1 MQPATRKRGE
11 MLMNT
16 DLSALQNGSDIRGVA
31 LSVPDGAPVNLTE
44 DIANRIAI
52 AFVQYIAKRTGRAC
66 ESLKI
71 GVGHDSR
78 VTAAA
83 LKKAILSGVL
93 AAGAQAFDCAMAST
107 PAMFCATVYPETDFD
122 GSVMITA
129 SHLPMERNG
138 MKLFDRNGGF
148 DKPDIRAVLKA
159 AGEIAEQHTGK
170 RARPFDLIALYAA
183 DLCEKIKR
191 GVAAPDYDRPLAGL
205 HVVLDAGNGAGGF
218 FAGKVLLPLGA
229 DISGSQFLE
238 PDGTFPNH
246 MPNPE
251 NKAAMASVRA
261 ATVKNNADL
270 GIIFDTDVDRMSA
283 VLPGGEE
290 VNRDAIIAM
299 MAAVLAPDYP
309 GATVVTDS
317 VTSDRLTAF
326 LEGELGLRHHR
337 FKRGYKNVINEAIRL
352 NKEGVACPLAI
363 ETSGHGALSENYFLD
378 DGAYMAVK
386 LLVAAARAKNQGKR
400 LGALIEALPAAF
412 EEKEVRIPIAG
423 ADFAKTGGAVLQAF
437 EERARE
443 AGYAV
448 APNSYEGIRLT
459 FPEGWALL
467 RMSLHDPLLP
477 LNVEGNAAGDCR
489 TLLSRVA
496 GLLQGFAALDLSV
509 LKK

>member
-1 MQPATRKRGE
+1 MKNGGE

-16 DLSALQNGSDIRGVA
+16 ELSLLQNGSDIRGVA
-31 LSVPDGAPVNLTE
+31 LAVPNGAPVNLTP
-44 DIANRIAI
+44 DVVNRIAI
-52 AFVQYIAKRTGRAC
+52 AFVRYIADKTGKAC
-66 ESLKI
+66 ERLKI

-78 VTAAA
+78 VTAAP
-83 LKKAILSGVL
+83 LKNAILAGVL
-93 AAGAQAFDCAMAST
+93 SAGAQAFDCAMAST

-138 MKLFDRNGGF
+138 MKLFSRDGGF
-148 DKPDIRAVLKA
+148 DKADIGAVLQA
-159 AGEIAEQHTGK
+159 AGALAPAYSEKTAQ
-170 RARPFDLIALYAA
+170 PCDLIALYAK
-183 DLCEKIKR
+183 DLCEKIRR
-191 GVAAPDYDRPLAGL
+191 GVAAPDDARPLAGL

-218 FAGKVLLPLGA
+218 FAERVLKPLGA
-229 DISGSQFLE
+229 AISGSQFLE

-251 NKAAMASVRA
+251 NKAAMASIKA
-261 ATVKNNADL
+261 ATVQNNADL

-283 VLPGGEE
+283 VLPNGEE

-299 MAAVLAPDYP
+299 MAAVLALDYP

-326 LEGELGLRHHR
+326 LEGELGLKHHR

-352 NKEGVACPLAI
+352 NKAGVVCPLAI

-386 LLVAAARAKNQGKR
+386 LLVAAARAKAQGGR
-400 LGALIEALPAAF
+400 LGALIEALPSAF
-412 EEKEVRIPIAG
+412 EEKEVRIPVAG
-423 ADFAKTGGAVLQAF
+423 ADFAQTGQAALQAF
-437 EERARE
+437 EARAAQ
-443 AGYAV
+443 AGYPI
-448 APNSYEGIRLT
+448 APNSYEGVRLT
-459 FPEGWALL
+459 FPEGWVLL

-477 LNVEGNAAGDCR
+477 LNVEGNGPGDCQ
-489 TLLSRVA
+489 TLLYRVA
-496 GLLQGFAALDLSV
+496 DLLRGFDTLDLSV
-509 LKK
+509 LSQ

>member
-1 MQPATRKRGE
+1 MKTGGE

-16 DLSALQNGSDIRGVA
+16 DLSSLQNGSDIRGVA
-31 LSVPDGAPVNLTE
+31 LAVPNGAPVNLTE
-44 DIANRIAI
+44 DIANKIAI
-52 AFVQYIAKRTGRAC
+52 AFVRYIADKTGKTC

-83 LKKAILSGVL
+83 LKKAILAGVL
-93 AAGAQAFDCAMAST
+93 TTGAQAFDCAMAST

-138 MKLFDRNGGF
+138 LKLFSRDGGF
-148 DKPDIRAVLKA
+148 DKPDIKAVLLA
-159 AGEIAEQHTGK
+159 AETIAPAYSDKTAQ
-170 RARPFDLIALYAA
+170 PLDLIALYSN
-183 DLCEKIKR
+183 DLREKIKR
-191 GVAAPDYDRPLAGL
+191 GVNASDYAHPLAGL

-218 FAGKVLLPLGA
+218 FAERVLKPLGV

-238 PDGTFPNH
+238 PDGAFPNH

-251 NKAAMASVRA
+251 NKAAMASIRS
-261 ATVKNNADL
+261 ATVQSNADL

-283 VLPGGEE
+283 VLPNGEE

-326 LEGELGLRHHR
+326 LEGALGLKHHR

-352 NKEGVACPLAI
+352 NKAGIVCPLAI

-386 LLVAAARAKNQGKR
+386 LLVAAARAKAQGKR
-400 LGALIEALPAAF
+400 LGALIEALASAF

-423 ADFAKTGGAVLQAF
+423 ADFAETGKAALKTF
-437 EERARE
+437 EQRA
-443 AGYAV
+443 AQSGYAI
-448 APNSYEGIRLT
+448 APNSYEGVRLT
-459 FPEGWALL
+459 FPEGWVLL
-467 RMSLHDPLLP
+467 RLSLHDPLLP
-477 LNVEGNAAGDCR
+477 LNVEGNAAGDCQ
-489 TLLSRVA
+489 TLMNRVA
-496 GLLQGFAALDLSV
+496 ALLQGFDALDLSV
-509 LKK
+509 LSK

>member
-1 MQPATRKRGE
+1 
-11 MLMNT
+11 MNT
-16 DLSALQNGSDIRGVA
+16 DLSSLQNGSDIRGVA
-31 LSVPDGAPVNLTE
+31 LAVPNGAPVNLTE
-44 DIANRIAI
+44 DIANKIAI
-52 AFVQYIAKRTGRAC
+52 AFVYHIAQKTGKAC

-78 VTAAA
+78 VTAPA
-83 LKKAILSGVL
+83 LKKAILAGVL

-107 PAMFCATVYPETDFD
+107 PAMFCATIYPETNFD

-138 MKLFDRNGGF
+138 LKLFSRDGGF
-148 DKPDIRAVLKA
+148 DKPDIKAVLQAAETIAPAYSQKA
-159 AGEIAEQHTGK
+159 VRE
-170 RARPFDLIALYAA
+170 FDLIALYSN

-191 GVAAPDYDRPLAGL
+191 GVNAADYEHPLDGL

-218 FAGKVLLPLGA
+218 FAERVLRPLGA
-229 DISGSQFLE
+229 SIDGSQFLE

-251 NKAAMASVRA
+251 NKAAMASIRA
-261 ATVKNNADL
+261 ATVQNNADL

-283 VLPGGEE
+283 VLPNGET

-317 VTSDRLTAF
+317 VTSDRLTVF
-326 LEGELGLRHHR
+326 LEGTLGLKHHR

-352 NKEGVACPLAI
+352 NKAGVVCPLAI

-386 LLVAAARAKNQGKR
+386 LLVAAARAKAQGKR
-400 LGALIEALPAAF
+400 LGALIEALSPAF

-423 ADFAKTGGAVLQAF
+423 ADFAQTGRAALKAF
-437 EERARE
+437 EERAAQ
-443 AGYAV
+443 AGYTV
-448 APNSYEGIRLT
+448 VPNSYEGVRLT

-467 RMSLHDPLLP
+467 RMSLHDPLMP
-477 LNVEGNAAGDCR
+477 LNVEGNAAGDCQ
-489 TLLSRVA
+489 TLLDRVS
-496 GLLQGFAALDLSV
+496 GLLQGFDALDLSV
-509 LKK
+509 LAE

>member
-1 MQPATRKRGE
+1 
-11 MLMNT
+11 MNT

-31 LSVPDGAPVNLTE
+31 LAVPGGAPINLTE
-44 DIANRIAI
+44 GVANRIAI
-52 AFVQYIAKRTGRAC
+52 AFVNYIAQKTGKTC
-66 ESLKI
+66 ESLRI
-71 GVGHDSR
+71 GVGYDSR

-107 PAMFCATVYPETDFD
+107 PAMFCATVYSETNFD

-138 MKLFDRNGGF
+138 MKLFDRDGGF
-148 DKPDIRAVLKA
+148 DKPDIKAVLKA
-159 AGEIAEQHTGK
+159 AGEIAEQYSDK
-170 RARPFDLIALYAA
+170 PAQPLDLIGFYSA

-191 GVAAPDYDRPLAGL
+191 GVAAVDYNRPLAGL

-218 FAGKVLLPLGA
+218 FAEKVLLPLGA
-229 DISGSQFLE
+229 NIAGSQFLE

-261 ATVKNNADL
+261 ATLINNADL

-283 VLPGGEE
+283 VLPNGEE

-317 VTSDRLTAF
+317 VTSDRLTVF
-326 LEGELGLRHHR
+326 LENELGMRHHR

-352 NKEGVACPLAI
+352 NKEGVICPLAI

-423 ADFAKTGGAVLQAF
+423 IDFAKTGEAVLKAF
-437 EERARE
+437 EERARR

-477 LNVEGNAAGDCR
+477 LNIEGNAEGDCQ
-489 TLLSRVA
+489 TLLRRVA
-496 GLLQGFAALDLSV
+496 GLLQGFEGLDLSV
-509 LKK
+509 LSK

>member
-1 MQPATRKRGE
+1 MK
-11 MLMNT
+11 T

-31 LSVPDGAPVNLTE
+31 LAVPDGAPVNLTE

-52 AFVQYIAKRTGRAC
+52 AFVHYLSNKTGKKC

-83 LKKAILSGVL
+83 LKKAILAGVL
-93 AAGAQAFDCAMAST
+93 AAGAQAFDCEMAST
-107 PAMFCATVYPETDFD
+107 PAMFCATVYPQTDFD

-138 MKLFDRNGGF
+138 LKLFGRDGGF
-148 DKPDIRAVLKA
+148 DKPDIKAVLEA
-159 AGEIAEQHTGK
+159 AGEILPQYSDKE
-170 RARPFDLIALYAA
+170 ARRFDLIALYAA

-191 GVAAPDYDRPLAGL
+191 GVSAADYDHPLSGL

-218 FAGKVLLPLGA
+218 FADKVLLPLGA
-229 DISGSQFLE
+229 NISGSQFLE

-251 NKAAMASVRA
+251 NKAAMTSVRE

-283 VLPGGEE
+283 VLPNGEE

-299 MAAVLAPDYP
+299 MAAILAPDYP

-317 VTSDRLTAF
+317 VTSDRLSAF
-326 LEGELGLRHHR
+326 LEGELGLKHHR

-352 NKEGVACPLAI
+352 NKAGVVCPLAI

-386 LLVAAARAKNQGKR
+386 LLVAAARAKAQGKL
-400 LGALIEALPAAF
+400 LGALIEALPPGV
-412 EEKEVRIPIAG
+412 EEKEVRIPISG
-423 ADFAKTGGAVLQAF
+423 TNFAETGKEVLKIF
-437 EERARE
+437 EKRAKA
-443 AGYAV
+443 AGYSI
-448 APNSYEGIRLT
+448 APNSYEGVRLT
-459 FPEGWALL
+459 LPEGWALL

-477 LNVEGNAAGDCR
+477 LNVEGNAKGDCQV
-489 TLLSRVA
+489 LLNRVA
-496 GLLQGFAALDLSV
+496 QLLASFDQLDLSM
-509 LKK
+509 LEK